1 MLNGALSIGR
11 TGLTA
16 SQLGLNV
23 SGNNVA
29 NAATPGFTRQ
39 RMDLAPLSEQPWGR
53 FRIGRGVDVQ
63 GIRRMADEG
72 LQQRLLAAT
81 SSQGAA
87 DTNSG
92 ALADLANLIG
102 TFDRNG
108 NTALTAEFNRFF
120 DAWSNLTTG
129 TGGADTRGTVIT
141 RGSALAQSLRS
152 LRSDIAS
159 RASNVEADLSAA
171 VTNANGLL
179 SQFATLNAQIVNAG
193 ASAAGLIDQRDQVL
207 AQLANLMDI
216 TPSTDANGSMS
227 LYVGSTLLA
236 SDGTSRGIKLDI
248 NTDASGNRTVAIS
261 TQDNSESITP
271 AAGRIG
277 ALLSQTTGTGAP
289 AALARLDRVTGE
301 LIYQVNRAYSQGA
314 PLTPV
319 QRLSGVTEVA
329 APDRALAINDPANNT
344 FASLTNRPTSGAITL
359 RVRND
364 TTGQFSEVSIP
375 IDLDGLTTT
384 GAPGFTDDT
393 SVNSLLASLNAV
405 PNLSA
410 TLDSAGRL
418 QINAGPG
425 SSVSVTSDTSGILTT
440 LGVNTYFI
448 GTDAATINVRAD
460 VTANPALLNVRTI
473 ANGSAVDNGVSKI
486 IAELRTKGLASL
498 GGASILGDWSSVIQE
513 TGVQADAAAT
523 AGATAKAVADN
534 LQAQRDAV
542 SGVSLDE
549 EAINL
554 VLYQTQYQASARY
567 ITVVQDLTQTLLG
580 LIR

>member
-498 GGASILGDWSSVIQE
+498 GGASILGDGSSVIQE

>member
-23 SGNNVA
+23 AGNNVA

-129 TGGADTRGTVIT
+129 TGGADTRSTVIT
-141 RGSALAQSLRS
+141 RGSALAQTLRS

-159 RASNVEADLSAA
+159 RATDVEADLSAA

-179 SQFATLNAQIVNAG
+179 NQFVTLNAQIVNAG
-193 ASAAGLIDQRDQVL
+193 PSAAGLIDQRDQVL

-248 NTDASGNRTVAIS
+248 STDSSGNRTVGIS
-261 TQDNSESITP
+261 TQDNSEAVVP
-271 AAGRIG
+271 ATGRIG

-289 AALARLDRVTGE
+289 AALARLDRLTGE
-301 LIYQVNRAYSQGA
+301 LIHQVNRAYSQGA

-319 QRLSGVTEVA
+319 QRLSGTTEVA

-344 FASLTNRPTSGAITL
+344 FAGITNRPVSGAITL

-375 IDLDGLTTT
+375 IDLDGLTSTGTAGFANDTT
-384 GAPGFTDDT
+384 
-393 SVNSLLASLNAV
+393 VNSLLASLNAV

-410 TLDSAGRL
+410 SLDSAGRL
-418 QINAGPG
+418 QITAGPG

-440 LGVNTYFI
+440 LGVNTYFT
-448 GTDAATINVRAD
+448 GTDAATINVRPD
-460 VTANPALLNVRTI
+460 VVANPALLNVRTI
-473 ANGSAVDNGVSKI
+473 ANGSAVDNGVASV
-486 IAELRTKGLASL
+486 IAELRTKGLAAL

-567 ITVVQDLTQTLLG
+567 ISVVQDLTQTLLG